1 MMRLSEAA
9 HATRGKVIGQ
19 DALFTSVGS
28 DSRALTPGQL
38 FVALRGEHFDGHA
51 YAQQCLDQGA
61 AAAMISTEQANLSAA
76 LLVQDTRL
84 ALGELAAHWRNKF
97 SIPLA
102 AITGSNGKTTVKEM
116 LASILR
122 THVAKILSESQAIQG
137 EGGEEIATRHTE
149 SGRREADDEA
159 NTEIAQHAAR
169 EAVLATEGNLNN
181 DIGLPLTLLKLRAQH
196 RYAVVEMGMNHAGEI
211 RYLTRIGRPTVALVN
226 NATVAHLGGLGTV
239 EAVALAKGE
248 IFEGLAADGI
258 AVINADDSFAPLWK
272 LLAAP
277 HPIMTF
283 GLEQNSLLGADV
295 SADYRLD
302 ADGSEINIK
311 TPQGEAEF
319 HLAVA
324 GLHNVR
330 NALAAATVALAM
342 GISLAAITAGL
353 AGFAGVKGRLQH
365 KAGFNGALVIDDTY
379 NANPASMKAAIDVL
393 AAQTGKKLLVLGDMG
408 ELGAD
413 AAQMHAEIGSYAK
426 LAGIAALYTLG
437 DLSHETATA
446 FGAGAQHHDAPETLA
461 AQLMAQMD
469 ANAVVLVKGS
479 RFMRM
484 ERVVTLITENH
495 SEKDREKH

>member
-9 HATRGKVIGQ
+9 IATQGQVIGQ

-122 THVAKILSESQAIQG
+122 A
-137 EGGEEIATRHTE
+137 AT
-149 SGRREADDEA
+149 GDDDS
-159 NTEIAQHAAR
+159 
-169 EAVLATEGNLNN
+169 VLATQGNLNN

-211 RYLTRIGRPTVALVN
+211 SYLTRIGRPTVALVN
-226 NATVAHLGGLGTV
+226 NATVAHLGGLVTV

-258 AVINADDSFAPLWK
+258 AVINVDDSFAPLWK
-272 LLAAP
+272 LLAAA

-311 TPQGEAEF
+311 TPLGNAEF
-319 HLAVA
+319 HLPVA
-324 GLHNVR
+324 GVHNVR
-330 NALAAATVALAM
+330 NALAAVTAALAI
-342 GISLAAITAGL
+342 GISLAAITQGL

-365 KAGFNGALVIDDTY
+365 KAGLNGARVIDDTY
-379 NANPASMKAAIDVL
+379 NANPASTKAAIDVL

-413 AAQMHAEIGSYAK
+413 AAQMHADIGSYAK
-426 LAGIAALYTLG
+426 LAGITALYTLG
-437 DLSHETATA
+437 DLSRETATA
-446 FGAGAQHHDAPETLA
+446 FGSGAQHYDAPEALA

-469 ANAVVLVKGS
+469 TNAVVLVKGS

-495 SEKDREKH
+495 SEKHREKH